1 MSTFQLLIDTLA
13 EGSDFAR
20 LLMKLGRAELQE
32 QAAKAGRG
40 SALAAIAVLGI
51 LIAALF
57 ILIGVVELLIAQGIA
72 AYLAFFI
79 TGGVLVLISLLIGL
93 IARASFKEVTLR
105 PELMLN
111 QIRQFSAMELG
122 QKHADDS
129 R

>member
-1 MSTFQLLIDTLA
+1 MSTFRLLIDTLS
-13 EGSDFAR
+13 EGSGLAR
-20 LLMKLGRAELQE
+20 MLMKLGRAELQE

-40 SALAAIAVLGI
+40 SALAAAAVLG
-51 LIAALF
+51 LLVAALF
-57 ILIGVVELLIAQGIA
+57 ILLGIVEAIIALGVA

-79 TGGVLVLISLLIGL
+79 TGGALLLISLLVGL

-111 QIRQFSAMELG
+111 QIRQLSATELG
-122 QKHADDS
+122 QRHADDS

>member
-20 LLMKLGRAELQE
+20 MLMKLGRAEMQE

-40 SALAAIAVLGI
+40 SALAAAALLG
-51 LIAALF
+51 LLLAGLF
-57 ILIGVVELLIAQGIA
+57 ILLGIVELIIALGVS

-79 TGGVLVLISLLIGL
+79 TGGALALISLIVGL

-111 QIRQFSAMELG
+111 QIRQLSATELG
-122 QKHADDS
+122 QRHADDP